1 MRKKKKQIMA
11 SQLPP
16 DIVTSLQQ
24 LLQGLISADN
34 AIRHSAEEALSND
47 WVTTKPEMLLS
58 GLAEQVLAGG
68 DENVS

>member
-1 MRKKKKQIMA
+1 MA